1 MAPVVGLCAL
11 LAADAVLIVWAFRGT
26 PVDDPGP
33 AASVRALT
41 SSAAPSSPSPSS
53 ASPSSATPSAS
64 ASAPK
69 VAPVEQ
75 SIAVVGPSV
84 AWVARA
90 GSCKEPGTVW
100 VTDDAGSSWTSQDA
114 PGRVMRARPSSA
126 RGGFVTGG
134 DAECEL
140 RLWTTGNAGRAWG
153 EPTSAA
159 EAWSRVP
166 DDAKAVHTPDD
177 AVSRPCGSRRVLD
190 LAALTAQR
198 AIVVCDN
205 GDVRSTSNRGEDWP
219 KAFTLAGALAIGAV
233 EGGSGVVLRSVASC
247 RGVVAVP
254 LVGGE
259 PEGDGRCVPGSA
271 EAGEVAVSGVAD
283 SWWVVVGDRVHRA
296 EQPGGPWD
304 PTGSPLDG

>member
-11 LAADAVLIVWAFRGT
+11 LVADAVLIVWAFRGT

-33 AASVRALT
+33 AASARPLT
-41 SSAAPSSPSPSS
+41 SSAPPSS
-53 ASPSSATPSAS
+53 ASPSSAAPSAS
-64 ASAPK
+64 TLKP
-69 VAPVEQ
+69 APVEQ

-84 AWVARA
+84 AWVVRA
-90 GSCKEPGTVW
+90 GSCEEPGTVW

-126 RGGFVTGG
+126 SSGFVTGG
-134 DAECEL
+134 DAKCEL
-140 RLWTTGNAGRAWG
+140 RLWNTANAGRVWS
-153 EPTSAA
+153 EPLPAT

-166 DDAKAVHTPDD
+166 DDSKAVHTPDD
-177 AVSRPCGSRRVLD
+177 QVSRPCGSGRVLD

-198 AIVVCDN
+198 AMVVCDN
-205 GDVRSTSNRGEDWP
+205 GDVRATTNRGQDWP
-219 KAFTLAGALAIGAV
+219 KAFALKGALAIGAV
-233 EGGSGVVLRSVASC
+233 EGGSGVVLRTVSSC

-259 PEGDGRCVPGSA
+259 PEGEGRCVRGAAQPGQ
-271 EAGEVAVSGVAD
+271 VAVSGIAD

-296 EQPGGPWD
+296 EQPAGPWG
-304 PTGSPLDG
+304 PTEAPLGG